1 MNKLKNFTINFSTR
15 EVKIDDGSDT
25 ISGTLDSSNDTTHIT
40 GDCSDNVS
48 GGFTFP
54 SSGSGGIGA
63 IPPLPVIGIPSIPAN
78 QWSVLPY
85 SSSTVTYPKDYV
97 LIYTDKGKF
106 ENFNLK
112 ISVEY
117 SEKSEGGK
125 LIITKE
131 YCLSS
136 IAHQSKLLTF
146 TRGEH
151 FNSMH
156 FLLLP
161 SQQYLFTIQ
170 DADIVRSLLEGGDQL
185 VETHEIIFKKILM
198 DETARDFLKVTL
210 NGVGK

>member
-15 EVKIDDGSDT
+15 EVKIDNGSNT
-25 ISGTLDSSNDTTHIT
+25 LAGTLDSNNDITHIT
-40 GDCSDNVS
+40 GNCSDNVS
-48 GGFTFP
+48 GGLTFP
-54 SSGSGGIGA
+54 INGSGGFGAVPPQPIIG
-63 IPPLPVIGIPSIPAN
+63 VPAN
-78 QWSVLPY
+78 QWQPLPFPY
-85 SSSTVTYPKDYV
+85 QSTTVTYPKDYV